1 MPDNISRLLKNNK
14 LWVESQL
21 IKDKDFYT
29 NLSNAHQPEYL
40 WIGCSDARVPA
51 NEITG
56 TLAGEIFVHRNIANM
71 VIHTDMNM
79 LSVLSY
85 AVEVLKVKH
94 IIVCGHYGCGG
105 INAALSNKKFGL
117 IDNWLRHIKDV
128 YKINLDELEN
138 IKNPVQRANRLVE
151 LNVIQQ
157 VHDLCTTSIVQD
169 AWKKSE
175 FPYIHGWVY
184 DVHDGLLRDLKVT
197 LNNNSS
203 LKGVYKFEG

>member
-1 MPDNISRLLKNNK
+1 MGRH
-14 LWVESQL
+14 E
-21 IKDKDFYT
+21 
-29 NLSNAHQPEYL
+29 PEYL

-56 TLAGEIFVHRNIANM
+56 TLPGEIFVHRNIANM

-105 INAALSNKKFGL
+105 IKAALSNKKLGV

-128 YKINLDELEN
+128 YRMYFDELEN
-138 IKNPVQRANRLVE
+138 IKNPEKRANRFVE
-151 LNVIQQ
+151 LNVVEQ
-157 VHDLCTTSIVQD
+157 VYDLCKTSIVQD
-169 AWKKSE
+169 AWKQSE

-184 DVHDGLLRDLKVT
+184 DIKDGLLRDLNVT
-197 LNNNSS
+197 MNNNSS
-203 LKGVYKFEG
+203 LKNVYKFED